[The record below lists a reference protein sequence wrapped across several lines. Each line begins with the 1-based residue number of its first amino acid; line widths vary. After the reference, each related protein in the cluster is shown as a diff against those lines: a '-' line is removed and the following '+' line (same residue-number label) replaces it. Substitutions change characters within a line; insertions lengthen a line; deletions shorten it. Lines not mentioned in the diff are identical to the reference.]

1 MSLEIININWS
12 QISWNDLTILT
23 SLIKSNVIKN
33 LTYTIAIELKLKLRN
48 RDKLWKYLK
57 ATTEIIISKL

>member
-12 QISWNDLTILT
+12 QISWNDLAILT

-33 LTYTIAIELKLKLRN
+33 LTYTIAIELKLNLRN
-48 RDKLWKYLK
+48 RDKL
-57 ATTEIIISKL
+57 